1 MVRLYEAR
9 EGVSAARPHGHQP
22 DPLISPKS
30 EWTLDRMDR
39 MDEMDHKDQPDLL
52 WSKFMQTVSVL
63 QTIFD

>member
-1 MVRLYEAR
+1 MGTSQTL
-9 EGVSAARPHGHQP
+9 P
-22 DPLISPKS
+22 SPKS

-39 MDEMDHKDQPDLL
+39 MDEMDHKDHPNLL